1 MSGFCD
7 NIKPYNFTGEKMILP
22 GRMSAQVPFN
32 DYLFASIY
40 CWKLKALTE
49 GMTRFRSTCWS
60 LVAWWPSTNPP
71 PLLSSGSGLTR
82 ASMHLSITQ
91 TGHKNH
97 ICTLNSRTIKRDINI
112 LLKVGWCWNS
122 HLEIFSFRAGDVEIP
137 VSTLGSSYVAA
148 TGGALVT
155 ALGLNATVSLLLT
168 HSIIF

>member
-40 CWKLKALTE
+40 CWKLKVLTE

-91 TGHKNH
+91 TGLKNH
-97 ICTLNSRTIKRDINI
+97 PQLQNYKKGQNI
-112 LLKVGWCWNS
+112 FFCRFAGWCRNS
-122 HLEIFSFRAGDVEIP
+122 HLEILKYSPAGRVMLKFLSLRWAPPMLQPLEELWSQHS
-137 VSTLGSSYVAA
+137 VSMQRCPFYSHIL
-148 TGGALVT
+148 
-155 ALGLNATVSLLLT
+155 
-168 HSIIF
+168 